1 MAFEHLTDAKYCL
14 LTTYRRT
21 GDNVG
26 TPVWFVRDGDSI
38 LVCTDDPSGKIRRM
52 RRDPRVDVAA
62 CSWRGRRLG
71 PDEPGRAV
79 ILSGPLADRA
89 RATMDSNYSL
99 GKRLFY
105 RFIHPLVS
113 RRKAMV
119 FVRIDADFG
128 APR

>member
-1 MAFEHLTDAKYCL
+1 MKLDLTNEPLFGHARTVSVHETTMAFEHLTDAKYCL

-71 PDEPGRAV
+71 PDEPGRRWPGVPEPA
-79 ILSGPLADRA
+79 SGVEWSV
-89 RATMDSNYSL
+89 TT
-99 GKRLFY
+99 
-105 RFIHPLVS
+105 
-113 RRKAMV
+113 
-119 FVRIDADFG
+119 
-128 APR
+128 